1 MTKSKENIVRNMR
14 YDDDAGGRLWAVFP
28 RRYSDERIR
37 QFFRMHGVWTDGHY
51 QRTGK
56 FALSMG
62 GDGVRSGGP
71 GSYYEDGLV
80 FRRKGSRVLVTQS
93 WGYDI

>member
-1 MTKSKENIVRNMR
+1 MRENLVRNMR

-56 FALSMG
+56 LVLRG
-62 GDGVRSGGP
+62 RLGVSPPRFSRSGHPKLG
-71 GSYYEDGLV
+71 V
-80 FRRKGSRVLVTQS
+80 
-93 WGYDI
+93 